1 MFGHTCLATRTCWQI
16 ITLSSTLL
24 VVRVEKLIG
33 VCVSLLTKNFEL
45 TENDVR
51 LTYARYLTR

>member
-1 MFGHTCLATRTCWQI
+1 MFGHTCLATRTFWQI

-33 VCVSLLTKNFEL
+33 VCVSLRTKNFEL